1 MPAMTLSVCVH
12 CTALRL
18 THHRVLTTHL
28 QSFLKPVKLTQALV
42 LQIQIAQYYSSQP
55 LYKAG

>member
-1 MPAMTLSVCVH
+1 MPAMTLSVCVP

-18 THHRVLTTHL
+18 AHHQVPTTHL